1 MQYKIKIENLKEY
14 SKEKEEKSS
23 GTVILIW
30 IFRVRV
36 PMTLNSMRR
45 LDGQIQRRDPS
56 LRGLRSWSV
65 FRRGRGGCISR
76 IISRRGRTRI

>member
-14 SKEKEEKSS
+14 SKEKEEKSL

-56 LRGLRSWSV
+56 LRGLRSWYV
-65 FRRGRGGCISR
+65 FRRGRGGCIPR